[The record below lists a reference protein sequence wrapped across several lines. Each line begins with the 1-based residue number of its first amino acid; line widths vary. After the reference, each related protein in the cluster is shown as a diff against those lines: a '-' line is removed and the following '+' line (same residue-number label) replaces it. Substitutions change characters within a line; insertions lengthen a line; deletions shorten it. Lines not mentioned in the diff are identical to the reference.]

1 MKVSGAGGAGRQTDR
16 QRPERQTPLALRART
31 VPRYSGCH
39 VQGPPAE
46 VAHDAVHGLV
56 ML

>member
-31 VPRYSGCH
+31 VPRYSGRH

-56 ML
+56 IL